1 MYQGTDISKGK
12 FEGSYIR
19 RLKKGRYTL
28 FETHDILISEGKISL
43 PVQLETKKPDTS
55 DKNNS
60 NIEEITLIKPTVSL
74 PIHLLY
80 PDGSENCFYLN
91 FQDIGIYNCCIKI
104 TSKTKQEEQGHIS
117 GDINAYTFDKQVLHT
132 EVKLENPN
140 SFDIPNSKNQGQTTK
155 TKNKKSQFLPGI
167 LKKIIQISLLLSGLI
182 AFYYFFV
189 LPEADHFIAEESK
202 ETLNTAD
209 KQKKDSFRNYL
220 NAIRELI
227 ANHSLKEA
235 LSQTEKAED
244 IADQSDLPLVASEK
258 KIIYEHLVKD
268 YLKSK
273 DYQNAI
279 SALTYLTE
287 NYPDESSF
295 FYKRAV
301 CHVKLKNIKTAVKDL
316 KRAILLGNPE
326 AIKLHN
332 KINPIRKRVAY
343 YITRCC
349 DGSISAAK
357 GSGACSHHGG
367 VCDWKE
373 PVYEEYRK
381 YD

>member
-1 MYQGTDISKGK
+1 MYHGTDISKGR

-19 RLKKGRYTL
+19 RLKKGRYSL
-28 FETHDILISEGKISL
+28 FETYDILISEGKISL
-43 PVQLETKKPDTS
+43 PVQLETKRPDTS
-55 DKNNS
+55 GKKDS
-60 NIEEITLIKPTVSL
+60 DTMEITLIKPTVSL

-80 PDGSENCFYLN
+80 PDGSENCFYFD
-91 FQDIGIYNCCIKI
+91 FQDIGIYNCHIKI
-104 TSKTKQEEQGHIS
+104 TSKTKQEEQGLIS
-117 GDINAYTFDKQVLHT
+117 GDINAYTITRQVLHS
-132 EVKLENPN
+132 EVKLVTPN
-140 SFDIPNSKNQGQTTK
+140 SSDEPTNKNRTQNIKTNKRESQSYSGMLEKIKQTILLI
-155 TKNKKSQFLPGI
+155 SGI
-167 LKKIIQISLLLSGLI
+167 I
-182 AFYYFFV
+182 AFYYFFM
-189 LPEADHFIAEESK
+189 LPESDNLIAEESK
-202 ETLNTAD
+202 ESLNALD

-220 NAIRELI
+220 NNIRTLI

-235 LSQTEKAED
+235 LTQTEKAEYV
-244 IADQSDLPLVASEK
+244 ADHSGLLLIISEK
-258 KIIYEHLVKD
+258 KVIYEQLVKD

-273 DYQNAI
+273 DYKNAI

-287 NYPDESSF
+287 NYPDESRF

-301 CHVKLKNIKTAVKDL
+301 CYIKLKNTKTAVKDL

-326 AIKLHN
+326 AVKLHN